1 MSVLGMVI
9 TRSRLA
15 SAVLLG
21 TVGVL
26 PPLESSEEHDAERV
40 PLRDMGTWL
49 QAVPDE
55 GRAAFLA
62 KCIVEQIRH
71 GLRELGTYAEGAPA
85 VPDAATLTRL
95 EGTYGAY
102 WVTTVLHDDA
112 AALTAL
118 SQYSPLAEHD

>member
-1 MSVLGMVI
+1 MTTSPFDSYRPPEEGGRRRRRDRAKGVAGTARSWL
-9 TRSRLA
+9 TR
-15 SAVLLG
+15 
-21 TVGVL
+21 
-26 PPLESSEEHDAERV
+26 
-40 PLRDMGTWL
+40 
-49 QAVPDE
+49 E
-55 GRAAFLA
+55 GGGR
-62 KCIVEQIRH
+62 
-71 GLRELGTYAEGAPA
+71 REAPA

>member
-1 MSVLGMVI
+1 MTTSPFDSYRPPEEGGRRRRRERASLRGSSVAPQGPRRAGTARSWL
-9 TRSRLA
+9 TR
-15 SAVLLG
+15 
-21 TVGVL
+21 
-26 PPLESSEEHDAERV
+26 
-40 PLRDMGTWL
+40 
-49 QAVPDE
+49 E
-55 GRAAFLA
+55 GGGR
-62 KCIVEQIRH
+62 
-71 GLRELGTYAEGAPA
+71 REAPA